1 MKQFLKILY
10 GVLLS
15 TAVISCSKA
24 SIMDGYYYPEMNGVV
39 MNENPNQEEGDRF
52 DELVDNPFIKTS
64 EQNVSTFS
72 IDADGAA
79 YGYMRKMLT
88 MNQLPTASAVRIEE
102 YLNYFTF
109 NYDDPVGEHTVA
121 INSEV
126 GPCPWN
132 QGHLLMRLGLKGKP
146 MNLNQTPAANFVFMV
161 DVSGSMDSNDKI
173 ELLKRCLMTL
183 VDNLRP
189 TDRVS
194 IITYASKVEKLIG
207 STPANEAKKIKNA
220 ISKLN
225 ARGSTAG
232 GKAMKMAYEEALAHF
247 IEGGNNRV
255 IMGTDGDFN
264 VGVTSTDALLEMV
277 QNYADKGVY
286 LTVCGFGSGNL
297 NDSMMETIS
306 NKGNGTYQYID
317 SELEMVKVFVHEN
330 SKFYSVAN
338 DTKVQVT
345 FDPEKIDSYR
355 LIGYENRVMS
365 NEDFEN
371 DKKDAGEIGAGQ
383 TITALY
389 ELVPVTTEDKDQQ
402 IAVFDVRYKKT
413 LGTDSILL
421 SEKVHTLK
429 EPKSD
434 QKELSFAAGI
444 AAYGMILR
452 NSKYKGTADFNLAYE
467 LVGRGL
473 DNDQYGYRAQFQE
486 LISKAKAISE
496 NNSDSIT
503 GYNYHL
509 Q

>member
-1 MKQFLKILY
+1 MRHLFNFF
-10 GVLLS
+10 
-15 TAVISCSKA
+15 AVALVGICVASCSKGDFY
-24 SIMDGYYYPEMNGVV
+24 MDGLVYPEADYEASMPEPGD
-39 MNENPNQEEGDRF
+39 EGAGDRF
-52 DELVDNPFIKTS
+52 DEIKDNDFIKTS
-64 EQNVSTFS
+64 DQNVSTFS

-79 YGYMRKMLT
+79 YGYMRKLLSKGML
-88 MNQLPTASAVRIEE
+88 PVASSVRIEE

-109 NYDDPVGEHTVA
+109 NYADPTGDHTVA

-132 QGHLLMRLGLKGKP
+132 EGHFLVRLGLKGKS
-146 MNLNQTPAANFVFMV
+146 MDLSQTPPANFVFMV
-161 DVSGSMDSNDKI
+161 DVSGSMDSADKLG
-173 ELLKRCLMTL
+173 LLKSCLTTL

-189 TDRVS
+189 DDRVS
-194 IITYASKVEKLIG
+194 IITYASKVEKLIK
-207 STPANEAKKIKNA
+207 STPASEANKIKEA
-220 ISKLN
+220 IAKLN

-232 GKAMKMAYEEALAHF
+232 GAAMKMAYEEALANF

-277 QNYADKGVY
+277 QDYADKGIY

-338 DTKVQVT
+338 DTKVQIT
-345 FDPEKIDSYR
+345 FDAEKVDSYR
-355 LIGYENRVMS
+355 LIGYENRVMA

-371 DKKDAGEIGAGQ
+371 DDKDAGEIGAGQ

-389 ELVPVTTEDKDQQ
+389 EIIPAEGFESGQQ
-402 IAVFDVRYKKT
+402 VAVFDVRYKKA
-413 LGTDSILL
+413 LGQESILL
-421 SEKVHTLK
+421 TDEVMSVS
-429 EPKSD
+429 SD
-434 QKELSFAAGI
+434 GTEISFAAGV

-452 NSKYKGTADFNLAYE
+452 NSKYRGSADYDMAASLVEQGLAF
-467 LVGRGL
+467 
-473 DNDQYGYRAQFQE
+473 DPHGYRAELLE
-486 LISKAKAISE
+486 LISTAKFLA
-496 NNSDSIT
+496 
-503 GYNYHL
+503 L
-509 Q
+509 

>member
-1 MKQFLKILY
+1 MRHLFNFF
-10 GVLLS
+10 
-15 TAVISCSKA
+15 AVALVGICVASCSKGDFY
-24 SIMDGYYYPEMNGVV
+24 MDGLVYPEADYEASMPEPGD
-39 MNENPNQEEGDRF
+39 EEAGDRF
-52 DELVDNPFIKTS
+52 DEIKDNDFIKTS
-64 EQNVSTFS
+64 DQNVSTFS

-79 YGYMRKMLT
+79 YGYMRKLLSKGML
-88 MNQLPTASAVRIEE
+88 PVASSVRIEE

-109 NYDDPVGEHTVA
+109 NYADPTGDHTVA

-132 QGHLLMRLGLKGKP
+132 EGHFLVRLGLKGKS
-146 MNLNQTPAANFVFMV
+146 MDLSQTPPANFVFMV
-161 DVSGSMDSNDKI
+161 DVSGSMDSADKLG
-173 ELLKRCLMTL
+173 LLKTCLATL

-189 TDRVS
+189 DDRVS
-194 IITYASKVEKLIG
+194 IITYASKVEKLIE
-207 STPANEAKKIKNA
+207 STPASEANKIKEA
-220 ISKLN
+220 IAKIN

-232 GKAMKMAYEEALAHF
+232 GAAMKMAYEEALANF

-277 QNYADKGVY
+277 QDYADKGIY

-338 DTKVQVT
+338 DTKVQIT
-345 FDPEKIDSYR
+345 FDPEKVDSYR
-355 LIGYENRVMS
+355 LIGYENRVMA

-371 DKKDAGEIGAGQ
+371 DDKDAGEIGAGQ

-389 ELVPVTTEDKDQQ
+389 EIIPAEGFESGQQ
-402 IAVFDVRYKKT
+402 VAVFDVRYKKA
-413 LGTDSILL
+413 LGQESILL
-421 SEKVHTLK
+421 TDEVMSVS
-429 EPKSD
+429 SD
-434 QKELSFAAGI
+434 GTEISFAAGV

-452 NSKYKGTADFNLAYE
+452 NSKYRGSADYDMAASLVEQGLAF
-467 LVGRGL
+467 
-473 DNDQYGYRAQFQE
+473 DPHGYRAELLE
-486 LISKAKAISE
+486 LISTAKFLA
-496 NNSDSIT
+496 
-503 GYNYHL
+503 L
-509 Q
+509 

>member
-1 MKQFLKILY
+1 
-10 GVLLS
+10 
-15 TAVISCSKA
+15 
-24 SIMDGYYYPEMNGVV
+24 MDGLVYPEADYEASMPEPGY
-39 MNENPNQEEGDRF
+39 EEAGDRF
-52 DELVDNPFIKTS
+52 DEIKDNDFIKTS
-64 EQNVSTFS
+64 DQNVSTFS

-79 YGYMRKMLT
+79 YGYMRKLLSKGML
-88 MNQLPTASAVRIEE
+88 PVASSVRIEE

-109 NYDDPVGEHTVA
+109 NYADPTGDHTVA

-132 QGHLLMRLGLKGKP
+132 EGHFLVRLGLKGKS
-146 MNLNQTPAANFVFMV
+146 MDLSQTPPANFVFMV
-161 DVSGSMDSNDKI
+161 DVSGSMDSADKLG
-173 ELLKRCLMTL
+173 LLKTCLATL

-189 TDRVS
+189 DDRVS
-194 IITYASKVEKLIG
+194 IITYASKVEKLIE
-207 STPANEAKKIKNA
+207 STPASEANKIKEA
-220 ISKLN
+220 IAKLN

-232 GKAMKMAYEEALAHF
+232 GAAMKMAYEEALANF

-277 QNYADKGVY
+277 QDYADKGIY

-338 DTKVQVT
+338 DTKVQIT
-345 FDPEKIDSYR
+345 FDPEKVDSYR
-355 LIGYENRVMS
+355 LIGYENRVMA

-371 DKKDAGEIGAGQ
+371 DDKDAGEIGAGQ

-389 ELVPVTTEDKDQQ
+389 EIIPTEGFESGQQ
-402 IAVFDVRYKKT
+402 VAVFDVRYKKA
-413 LGTDSILL
+413 LGQESILL
-421 SEKVHTLK
+421 TDEVMSVS
-429 EPKSD
+429 SD
-434 QKELSFAAGI
+434 GTEISFAAGV

-452 NSKYKGTADFNLAYE
+452 NSKYRGSADYDMAASLVEQGLAF
-467 LVGRGL
+467 
-473 DNDQYGYRAQFQE
+473 DPHGYRAELLE
-486 LISKAKAISE
+486 LISTAKFLA
-496 NNSDSIT
+496 
-503 GYNYHL
+503 L
-509 Q
+509 

>member
-1 MKQFLKILY
+1 MRHLF
-10 GVLLS
+10 S
-15 TAVISCSKA
+15 FFAVALVGICVASCSKGDFY
-24 SIMDGYYYPEMNGVV
+24 MDGLVYPEADYEASMPEPGD
-39 MNENPNQEEGDRF
+39 EEAGDRF
-52 DELVDNPFIKTS
+52 DEIKDNDFIKTS
-64 EQNVSTFS
+64 DQNVSTFS

-79 YGYMRKMLT
+79 YGYMRKLLSKGML
-88 MNQLPTASAVRIEE
+88 PVASSVRIEE

-109 NYDDPVGEHTVA
+109 NYADPTGDHTVA

-132 QGHLLMRLGLKGKP
+132 EGHFLVRLGLKGKS
-146 MNLNQTPAANFVFMV
+146 MDLSQTPPANFVFMV
-161 DVSGSMDSNDKI
+161 DVSGSMDSADKLG
-173 ELLKRCLMTL
+173 LLKTCLATL

-189 TDRVS
+189 DDRVS
-194 IITYASKVEKLIG
+194 IITYASKVEKLIE
-207 STPANEAKKIKNA
+207 STPASEANKIKEA
-220 ISKLN
+220 IAKLN

-232 GKAMKMAYEEALAHF
+232 GAAMKMAYEEALANF

-277 QNYADKGVY
+277 QDYADKGIY

-338 DTKVQVT
+338 DTKVQIT
-345 FDPEKIDSYR
+345 FDPEKVDSYR
-355 LIGYENRVMS
+355 LIGYENRVMA

-371 DKKDAGEIGAGQ
+371 DDKDAGEIGAGQ

-389 ELVPVTTEDKDQQ
+389 EIIPAEGFESGQQ
-402 IAVFDVRYKKT
+402 VAVFDVRYKKA
-413 LGTDSILL
+413 LGQESILL
-421 SEKVHTLK
+421 TDDVMSVS
-429 EPKSD
+429 SD
-434 QKELSFAAGI
+434 GTEISFAAGV

-452 NSKYKGTADFNLAYE
+452 NSKYRGSADYDMAASLVEQGLAF
-467 LVGRGL
+467 
-473 DNDQYGYRAQFQE
+473 DPHGYRAELLE
-486 LISKAKAISE
+486 LISTAKFLA
-496 NNSDSIT
+496 
-503 GYNYHL
+503 L
-509 Q
+509 

>member
-1 MKQFLKILY
+1 MRHLFNFF
-10 GVLLS
+10 
-15 TAVISCSKA
+15 AVALVGICVASCSKGDFY
-24 SIMDGYYYPEMNGVV
+24 MDGLVYPEADYEASMPEPGD
-39 MNENPNQEEGDRF
+39 EGAGDRF
-52 DELVDNPFIKTS
+52 DEIKDNDFIKTS
-64 EQNVSTFS
+64 DQNVSTFS

-79 YGYMRKMLT
+79 YGYMRKLLSKGML
-88 MNQLPTASAVRIEE
+88 PVASSVRIEE

-109 NYDDPVGEHTVA
+109 NYADPTGDHTVA

-132 QGHLLMRLGLKGKP
+132 EGHFLVRLGLKGKS
-146 MNLNQTPAANFVFMV
+146 MDLSQTPPANFVFMV
-161 DVSGSMDSNDKI
+161 DVSGSMDSADKLG
-173 ELLKRCLMTL
+173 LLKSCLTTL

-189 TDRVS
+189 DDRVS
-194 IITYASKVEKLIG
+194 IITYASKVEKLIE
-207 STPANEAKKIKNA
+207 STPASEANKIKEA
-220 ISKLN
+220 IAKLN

-232 GKAMKMAYEEALAHF
+232 GAAMKMAYEEALANF

-277 QNYADKGVY
+277 QDYADKGIY

-338 DTKVQVT
+338 DTKVQIT
-345 FDPEKIDSYR
+345 FDPEKVDSYR
-355 LIGYENRVMS
+355 LIGYENRVMA

-371 DKKDAGEIGAGQ
+371 DDKDAGEIGAGQ

-389 ELVPVTTEDKDQQ
+389 EIIPAEGFESGQQ
-402 IAVFDVRYKKT
+402 VAVFDVRYKKA
-413 LGTDSILL
+413 LGQESILL
-421 SEKVHTLK
+421 TDEVMSVS
-429 EPKSD
+429 SD
-434 QKELSFAAGI
+434 GTEISFAAGV

-452 NSKYKGTADFNLAYE
+452 NSKYRGSADYDMAASLVEQGLAF
-467 LVGRGL
+467 
-473 DNDQYGYRAQFQE
+473 DPHGYRAELLE
-486 LISKAKAISE
+486 LISTAKFLA
-496 NNSDSIT
+496 
-503 GYNYHL
+503 L
-509 Q
+509 

>member
-1 MKQFLKILY
+1 MRHLFNFF
-10 GVLLS
+10 
-15 TAVISCSKA
+15 AVALVGICVASCSKGDFY
-24 SIMDGYYYPEMNGVV
+24 MDGLVYPEADYEASMPEPGD
-39 MNENPNQEEGDRF
+39 EEAGDRF
-52 DELVDNPFIKTS
+52 DEIKDNDFIKTS
-64 EQNVSTFS
+64 DQNVSTFS

-79 YGYMRKMLT
+79 YGYMRKLLSKGML
-88 MNQLPTASAVRIEE
+88 PVASSVRIEE

-109 NYDDPVGEHTVA
+109 NYADPTSDHTVA

-132 QGHLLMRLGLKGKP
+132 EGHFLVRLGLKGKS
-146 MNLNQTPAANFVFMV
+146 MDLSQTPPANFVFMV
-161 DVSGSMDSNDKI
+161 DVSGSMDSADKLG
-173 ELLKRCLMTL
+173 LLKTCLATL

-189 TDRVS
+189 DDRVS
-194 IITYASKVEKLIG
+194 IITYASKVEKLIE
-207 STPANEAKKIKNA
+207 STPASEANKIKEA
-220 ISKLN
+220 IAKLN

-232 GKAMKMAYEEALAHF
+232 GAAMKMAYEEALANF

-277 QNYADKGVY
+277 QDYADKGIY

-338 DTKVQVT
+338 DTKVQIT
-345 FDPEKIDSYR
+345 FDPEKVDSYR
-355 LIGYENRVMS
+355 LIGYENRVMA

-371 DKKDAGEIGAGQ
+371 DDKDAGEIGAGQ

-389 ELVPVTTEDKDQQ
+389 EIIPAEGFESGQQ
-402 IAVFDVRYKKT
+402 VAVFDVRYKKA
-413 LGTDSILL
+413 LGQESILL
-421 SEKVHTLK
+421 TDEVMSVS
-429 EPKSD
+429 SD
-434 QKELSFAAGI
+434 GTEISFAAGV

-452 NSKYKGTADFNLAYE
+452 NSKYRGSADYDMAASLVEQGLAF
-467 LVGRGL
+467 
-473 DNDQYGYRAQFQE
+473 DPHGYRAELLE
-486 LISKAKAISE
+486 LISTAKFLA
-496 NNSDSIT
+496 
-503 GYNYHL
+503 L
-509 Q
+509 

>member
-1 MKQFLKILY
+1 MRHLFNFF
-10 GVLLS
+10 
-15 TAVISCSKA
+15 AVALVGICVASCSKGDFY
-24 SIMDGYYYPEMNGVV
+24 MDGLVYPEADYEASMPEPGD
-39 MNENPNQEEGDRF
+39 EEAGDRF
-52 DELVDNPFIKTS
+52 DEIKDNDFIKTS
-64 EQNVSTFS
+64 DQNVSTFS

-79 YGYMRKMLT
+79 YGYMRKLLSKGML
-88 MNQLPTASAVRIEE
+88 PVASSVRIEE

-109 NYDDPVGEHTVA
+109 NYADPTGDHTVA

-132 QGHLLMRLGLKGKP
+132 EGHFLVRLGLKGKS
-146 MNLNQTPAANFVFMV
+146 MDLSQTPPANFVFMV
-161 DVSGSMDSNDKI
+161 DVSGSMDSADKLG
-173 ELLKRCLMTL
+173 LLKTCLATL

-189 TDRVS
+189 DDRVS
-194 IITYASKVEKLIG
+194 IITYASKVEKLIE
-207 STPANEAKKIKNA
+207 STPASEANKIKEA
-220 ISKLN
+220 IAKLN

-232 GKAMKMAYEEALAHF
+232 GAAMKMAYEEALANF

-277 QNYADKGVY
+277 QDYADKGIY

-338 DTKVQVT
+338 DTKVQIT
-345 FDPEKIDSYR
+345 FDAEKVDSYR
-355 LIGYENRVMS
+355 LIGYENRVMA

-371 DKKDAGEIGAGQ
+371 DDKDAGEIGAGQ

-389 ELVPVTTEDKDQQ
+389 EIIPAEGFESGQQ
-402 IAVFDVRYKKT
+402 VAVFDVRYKKA
-413 LGTDSILL
+413 LGQESILL
-421 SEKVHTLK
+421 TDEVMSVS
-429 EPKSD
+429 SD
-434 QKELSFAAGI
+434 GTEISFAAGV

-452 NSKYKGTADFNLAYE
+452 NSKYRGSADYDMAASLVEQGLAF
-467 LVGRGL
+467 
-473 DNDQYGYRAQFQE
+473 DPHGYRAELLE
-486 LISKAKAISE
+486 LISTAKFLA
-496 NNSDSIT
+496 
-503 GYNYHL
+503 L
-509 Q
+509 

>member
-1 MKQFLKILY
+1 MKRITNLVTIALI
-10 GVLLS
+10 GA
-15 TAVISCSKA
+15 AVISCSKFD
-24 SIMDGYYYPEMNGVV
+24 MKGDFFYPEVGNAQVEDPG
-39 MNENPNQEEGDRF
+39 EPNPEEGDRF
-52 DELVDNPFIKTS
+52 DEITDNPFIKTS

-79 YGYMRKMLT
+79 YGYMRKMLS
-88 MNQLPTASAVRIEE
+88 MDRLPDPYSVRIEE

-109 NYDDPVGEHTVA
+109 KYDDPAGDHTVA

-132 QGHLLMRLGLKGKP
+132 EEHLLMRLGLKGKS
-146 MNLNQTPAANFVFMV
+146 MDLNQTPAANFVFMV
-161 DVSGSMDSNDKI
+161 DVSGSMDSEDKLG
-173 ELLKRCLMTL
+173 LLKTCLTSL

-189 TDRVS
+189 TDRIS
-194 IITYASKVEKLIG
+194 IITYASKVEKLIE
-207 STPANEAKKIKNA
+207 STPASEARKIKNA

-225 ARGSTAG
+225 ARGSTNG
-232 GKAMKMAYEEALAHF
+232 GEAMKMAYEEALANY

-277 QNYADKGVY
+277 ENYADKGIY

-338 DTKVQVT
+338 DTKVQIT
-345 FDPEKIDSYR
+345 FDPTKVDSYR

-371 DKKDAGEIGAGQ
+371 DNKDAGEIGAGQ

-389 ELVPVTTEDKDQQ
+389 EIIPIGERSEDQQ
-402 IAVFDVRYKKT
+402 IAVFDVRYKKA
-413 LGTDSILL
+413 LGTESILL
-421 SEKVHTLK
+421 TENVHEYKVAKT
-429 EPKSD
+429 D
-434 QKELSFAAGI
+434 QKELSFAAGV
-444 AAYGMILR
+444 AAFGMILR
-452 NSKYKGTADFNLAYE
+452 NSQYKGTADFDMAYE

-473 DNDQYGYRAQFQE
+473 DNDPHGYRAEFQE
-486 LISKAKAISE
+486 LITTAKGIASK
-496 NNSDSIT
+496 
-503 GYNYHL
+503 
-509 Q
+509 

>member
-1 MKQFLKILY
+1 MRHLFNFF
-10 GVLLS
+10 
-15 TAVISCSKA
+15 AVALVGICVASCSKGDFY
-24 SIMDGYYYPEMNGVV
+24 MDGLVYPEADYEASMPEPGD
-39 MNENPNQEEGDRF
+39 EEAGDRF
-52 DELVDNPFIKTS
+52 DEIKDNDFIKTS
-64 EQNVSTFS
+64 DQNVSTFS

-79 YGYMRKMLT
+79 YGYMRKLLSKGML
-88 MNQLPTASAVRIEE
+88 PVASSVRIEE

-109 NYDDPVGEHTVA
+109 NYADPTGDHTVA

-132 QGHLLMRLGLKGKP
+132 EGHFLVRLGLKGKS
-146 MNLNQTPAANFVFMV
+146 MDLSQTPPANFVFMV
-161 DVSGSMDSNDKI
+161 DVSGSMDSADKLG
-173 ELLKRCLMTL
+173 LLKTCLATL

-189 TDRVS
+189 DDRVS
-194 IITYASKVEKLIG
+194 IITYASKVEKLIE
-207 STPANEAKKIKNA
+207 STPASEANKIKEA
-220 ISKLN
+220 IAKLN

-232 GKAMKMAYEEALAHF
+232 GAAMKMAYEEALANF

-277 QNYADKGVY
+277 QDYADKGIY

-338 DTKVQVT
+338 DTKVQIT
-345 FDPEKIDSYR
+345 FDAEKVDSYR
-355 LIGYENRVMS
+355 LIGYENRVMA

-371 DKKDAGEIGAGQ
+371 DDKDAGEIGAGQ

-389 ELVPVTTEDKDQQ
+389 EIIPTEGFESGQQ
-402 IAVFDVRYKKT
+402 VAVFDVRYKKA
-413 LGTDSILL
+413 LGQESILL
-421 SEKVHTLK
+421 TDEVMSVS
-429 EPKSD
+429 SD
-434 QKELSFAAGI
+434 GTEISFAAGV

-452 NSKYKGTADFNLAYE
+452 NSKYRGSADYDMAASLVEQGLAF
-467 LVGRGL
+467 
-473 DNDQYGYRAQFQE
+473 DPHGYRAELLE
-486 LISKAKAISE
+486 LISTAKFLA
-496 NNSDSIT
+496 
-503 GYNYHL
+503 L
-509 Q
+509 

>member
-1 MKQFLKILY
+1 MRHLFNFF
-10 GVLLS
+10 
-15 TAVISCSKA
+15 AVALVGICVASCSKGDFY
-24 SIMDGYYYPEMNGVV
+24 MDGLVYPEADYEASMPEPGD
-39 MNENPNQEEGDRF
+39 EEAGDRF
-52 DELVDNPFIKTS
+52 DEIKDNDFIKTS
-64 EQNVSTFS
+64 DQNVSTFS

-79 YGYMRKMLT
+79 YGYMRKLLSKGML
-88 MNQLPTASAVRIEE
+88 PVASSVRIEE

-109 NYDDPVGEHTVA
+109 NYADPTGDHTVA

-132 QGHLLMRLGLKGKP
+132 EGHFLVRLGLKGKS
-146 MNLNQTPAANFVFMV
+146 MDLSQTPPANFVFMV
-161 DVSGSMDSNDKI
+161 DVSGSMDSADKLG
-173 ELLKRCLMTL
+173 LLKSCLTTL

-189 TDRVS
+189 DDRVS
-194 IITYASKVEKLIG
+194 IITYASKVEKLIE
-207 STPANEAKKIKNA
+207 STPASEANKIKEA
-220 ISKLN
+220 IAKLN

-232 GKAMKMAYEEALAHF
+232 GAAMKMAYEEALANF

-277 QNYADKGVY
+277 QDYADKGIY

-338 DTKVQVT
+338 DTKVQIT
-345 FDPEKIDSYR
+345 FDPEKVDSYR
-355 LIGYENRVMS
+355 LIGYENRVMA

-371 DKKDAGEIGAGQ
+371 DDKDAGEIGAGQ

-389 ELVPVTTEDKDQQ
+389 EIIPAEGFESGQQ
-402 IAVFDVRYKKT
+402 VAVFDVRYKKA
-413 LGTDSILL
+413 LGQESILL
-421 SEKVHTLK
+421 TDEVMSVS
-429 EPKSD
+429 SD
-434 QKELSFAAGI
+434 GTEISFAAGV

-452 NSKYKGTADFNLAYE
+452 NSKYRGSADYDMAASLVEQGLAF
-467 LVGRGL
+467 
-473 DNDQYGYRAQFQE
+473 DPHGYRAELLE
-486 LISKAKAISE
+486 LISTAKFLA
-496 NNSDSIT
+496 
-503 GYNYHL
+503 L
-509 Q
+509 

>member
-1 MKQFLKILY
+1 
-10 GVLLS
+10 
-15 TAVISCSKA
+15 
-24 SIMDGYYYPEMNGVV
+24 MDGLVYPEADYEASMPEPGD
-39 MNENPNQEEGDRF
+39 EEAGDRF
-52 DELVDNPFIKTS
+52 DEIKDNDFIKTS
-64 EQNVSTFS
+64 DQNVSTFS

-79 YGYMRKMLT
+79 YGYMRKLLSKGML
-88 MNQLPTASAVRIEE
+88 PVASSVRIEE

-109 NYDDPVGEHTVA
+109 NYADPTGDHTVA

-132 QGHLLMRLGLKGKP
+132 EGYFLVRLGLKGKS
-146 MNLNQTPAANFVFMV
+146 MDLSQTPPANFVFMV
-161 DVSGSMDSNDKI
+161 DVSGSMDSADKLG
-173 ELLKRCLMTL
+173 LLKTCLATL

-189 TDRVS
+189 DDRVS
-194 IITYASKVEKLIG
+194 IITYASKVEKLIE
-207 STPANEAKKIKNA
+207 STPASEANKIKEA
-220 ISKLN
+220 IAKLN

-232 GKAMKMAYEEALAHF
+232 GAAMKMAYEEALANF

-277 QNYADKGVY
+277 QDYADKGIY

-338 DTKVQVT
+338 DTKVQIT
-345 FDPEKIDSYR
+345 FDPEKVDSYR
-355 LIGYENRVMS
+355 LIGYENRVMA

-371 DKKDAGEIGAGQ
+371 DDKDAGEIGAGQ

-389 ELVPVTTEDKDQQ
+389 EIIPAEGFESGQQ
-402 IAVFDVRYKKT
+402 VAVFDVRYKKA
-413 LGTDSILL
+413 LGQESILL
-421 SEKVHTLK
+421 TDEVMSVS
-429 EPKSD
+429 SD
-434 QKELSFAAGI
+434 GTEISFAAGV

-452 NSKYKGTADFNLAYE
+452 NSKYRGSADYDMAASLVEQGLAF
-467 LVGRGL
+467 
-473 DNDQYGYRAQFQE
+473 DPHGYRAELLE
-486 LISKAKAISE
+486 LISTAKFLA
-496 NNSDSIT
+496 
-503 GYNYHL
+503 L
-509 Q
+509 

>member
-1 MKQFLKILY
+1 MRHLFNFF
-10 GVLLS
+10 
-15 TAVISCSKA
+15 AVALVGICVASCSKGDFY
-24 SIMDGYYYPEMNGVV
+24 MDGLVYPEADYEASMPEPGD
-39 MNENPNQEEGDRF
+39 EEAGDRF
-52 DELVDNPFIKTS
+52 DEIKDNDFIKTS
-64 EQNVSTFS
+64 GQNVSTFS

-79 YGYMRKMLT
+79 YGYMRKLLSKGML
-88 MNQLPTASAVRIEE
+88 PVASSVRIEE

-109 NYDDPVGEHTVA
+109 NYADPTGDHTVA

-132 QGHLLMRLGLKGKP
+132 EGYFLVRLGLKGKS
-146 MNLNQTPAANFVFMV
+146 MDLSQTPPANFVFMV
-161 DVSGSMDSNDKI
+161 DVSGSMDSADKLG
-173 ELLKRCLMTL
+173 LLKTCLATL

-189 TDRVS
+189 DDRVS
-194 IITYASKVEKLIG
+194 IITYASKVEKLIE
-207 STPANEAKKIKNA
+207 STPASEANKIKEA
-220 ISKLN
+220 IAKLN

-232 GKAMKMAYEEALAHF
+232 GAAMKMAYEEALANF

-277 QNYADKGVY
+277 QDYADKGIY

-338 DTKVQVT
+338 DTKVQIT
-345 FDPEKIDSYR
+345 FDPEKVDSYR
-355 LIGYENRVMS
+355 LIGYENRVMA

-371 DKKDAGEIGAGQ
+371 DDKDAGEIGAGQ

-389 ELVPVTTEDKDQQ
+389 EIIPAEGFESGQQ
-402 IAVFDVRYKKT
+402 VAVFDVRYKKA
-413 LGTDSILL
+413 LGQESILL
-421 SEKVHTLK
+421 TDEVMSVS
-429 EPKSD
+429 SD
-434 QKELSFAAGI
+434 GTEISFAAGV

-452 NSKYKGTADFNLAYE
+452 NSKYRGSADYDMAASLVEQGLAF
-467 LVGRGL
+467 
-473 DNDQYGYRAQFQE
+473 DPHGYRAELLE
-486 LISKAKAISE
+486 LISTAKFLA
-496 NNSDSIT
+496 
-503 GYNYHL
+503 L
-509 Q
+509 

>member
-1 MKQFLKILY
+1 
-10 GVLLS
+10 
-15 TAVISCSKA
+15 
-24 SIMDGYYYPEMNGVV
+24 MDGLVYPEADYEASMPEPGD
-39 MNENPNQEEGDRF
+39 EEAGDRF
-52 DELVDNPFIKTS
+52 DEIKDNDFIKTS
-64 EQNVSTFS
+64 DQNVSTFS

-79 YGYMRKMLT
+79 YGYMRKLLSKGML
-88 MNQLPTASAVRIEE
+88 PVASSVRIEE

-109 NYDDPVGEHTVA
+109 NYADPTGDHTVA

-132 QGHLLMRLGLKGKP
+132 EGHFLVRLGLKGKS
-146 MNLNQTPAANFVFMV
+146 MDLSQTPPANFVFMV
-161 DVSGSMDSNDKI
+161 DVSGSMDSADKLG
-173 ELLKRCLMTL
+173 LLKTCLATL

-189 TDRVS
+189 DDRVS
-194 IITYASKVEKLIG
+194 IITYASKVEKLIE
-207 STPANEAKKIKNA
+207 STPASEANKIKEA
-220 ISKLN
+220 IAKLN

-232 GKAMKMAYEEALAHF
+232 GAAMKMAYEEALANF

-277 QNYADKGVY
+277 QDYADKGIY

-338 DTKVQVT
+338 DTKVQIT
-345 FDPEKIDSYR
+345 FDAEKVDSYR
-355 LIGYENRVMS
+355 LIGYENRVMA

-371 DKKDAGEIGAGQ
+371 DDKDAGEIGAGQ

-389 ELVPVTTEDKDQQ
+389 EIIPAEGFESGQQ
-402 IAVFDVRYKKT
+402 VAVFDVRYKKA
-413 LGTDSILL
+413 LGQESILL
-421 SEKVHTLK
+421 TDEVMSVS
-429 EPKSD
+429 SD
-434 QKELSFAAGI
+434 GTEISFAAGV

-452 NSKYKGTADFNLAYE
+452 NSKYRGSADYDMAASLVEQGLAF
-467 LVGRGL
+467 
-473 DNDQYGYRAQFQE
+473 DPHGYRAELLE
-486 LISKAKAISE
+486 LISTAKFLA
-496 NNSDSIT
+496 
-503 GYNYHL
+503 L
-509 Q
+509 

>member
-1 MKQFLKILY
+1 MALNKFIMKRFYNLLAIA
-10 GVLLS
+10 LLS
-15 TAVISCSKA
+15 CAAVSCEKNMA
-24 SIMDGYYYPEMNGVV
+24 PDFFYPEFEAGSMP
-39 MNENPNQEEGDRF
+39 ETEEPNHEGGDRF
-52 DELVDNPFIKTS
+52 DKIEDNPFIKTS

-79 YGYMRKMLT
+79 YGYMRKMISDGI
-88 MNQLPTASAVRIEE
+88 LPEPYSVRIEE

-109 NYDDPVGEHTVA
+109 NYDDPTGDHTVA

-132 QGHLLMRLGLKGKP
+132 EEHMLIRLGLKGKP
-146 MNLNQTPAANFVFMV
+146 MDLNQTPPANFVFMV
-161 DVSGSMDSNDKI
+161 DVSGSMDYEDKLG
-173 ELLKRCLMTL
+173 LLKSCLSTL
-183 VDNLRP
+183 VDHLRP

-194 IITYASKVEKLIG
+194 IITYASKVEKLIK
-207 STPANEAKKIKNA
+207 STPASEAKKIKNA

-232 GKAMKMAYEEALAHF
+232 GEAMKMAYEEALQNF

-277 QNYADKGVY
+277 QDYADKGIY

-338 DTKVQVT
+338 DTKVQIT
-345 FDPEKIDSYR
+345 FDPEKVDSYR

-371 DKKDAGEIGAGQ
+371 DDKDAGEIGAGQ

-389 ELVPVTTEDKDQQ
+389 EIIPAVENYVDQQ
-402 IAVFDVRYKKT
+402 IAVFDVRYKKA
-413 LGTDSILL
+413 LGAESIQLT
-421 SEKVHTLK
+421 ENVFDLK
-429 EPKSD
+429 APASD
-434 QKELSFAAGI
+434 RKEFSFAAGV
-444 AAYGMILR
+444 AAFGMLLR
-452 NSKYKGTADFNLAYE
+452 DSGYKGNADFDMAYE
-467 LVGRGL
+467 LVGQGL
-473 DNDQYGYRAQFQE
+473 NNDPHGYRAEFQE
-486 LISKAKAISE
+486 LINEAKKLA
-496 NNSDSIT
+496 
-503 GYNYHL
+503 
-509 Q
+509 QKQ

>member
-1 MKQFLKILY
+1 MRHLFNFF
-10 GVLLS
+10 
-15 TAVISCSKA
+15 AVALVGICVASCSKGDFY
-24 SIMDGYYYPEMNGVV
+24 MDGLVYPEADYEASMPEPGD
-39 MNENPNQEEGDRF
+39 EEAGDRF
-52 DELVDNPFIKTS
+52 DEIKDNDFIKTS
-64 EQNVSTFS
+64 DQNVSTFS

-79 YGYMRKMLT
+79 YGYMRKLLSKGML
-88 MNQLPTASAVRIEE
+88 PVASSVRIEE

-109 NYDDPVGEHTVA
+109 NYADPTGDHTVA

-132 QGHLLMRLGLKGKP
+132 EGHFLVRLGLKGKS
-146 MNLNQTPAANFVFMV
+146 MDLSQTPPANFVFMV
-161 DVSGSMDSNDKI
+161 DVSGSMDSADKLG
-173 ELLKRCLMTL
+173 LLKTCLATL

-189 TDRVS
+189 DDRVS
-194 IITYASKVEKLIG
+194 IITYASKVEKLIE
-207 STPANEAKKIKNA
+207 STPASEANKIKEA
-220 ISKLN
+220 IAKLN

-232 GKAMKMAYEEALAHF
+232 GAAMKMAYEEALANF

-277 QNYADKGVY
+277 QDYADKGIY

-338 DTKVQVT
+338 DTKVQIT
-345 FDPEKIDSYR
+345 FDPEKVDSYR
-355 LIGYENRVMS
+355 LIGYENRVMA

-371 DKKDAGEIGAGQ
+371 DDKDAGEIGAGQ

-389 ELVPVTTEDKDQQ
+389 EIVPAEGFESGQQ
-402 IAVFDVRYKKT
+402 VAVFDVRYKKA
-413 LGTDSILL
+413 LGQESILL
-421 SEKVHTLK
+421 TDEVMSVS
-429 EPKSD
+429 SD
-434 QKELSFAAGI
+434 GTEISFAAGV

-452 NSKYKGTADFNLAYE
+452 NSKYRGSADYDMAASLVEQGLAF
-467 LVGRGL
+467 
-473 DNDQYGYRAQFQE
+473 DPHGYRAELLE
-486 LISKAKAISE
+486 LISTAKFLA
-496 NNSDSIT
+496 
-503 GYNYHL
+503 L
-509 Q
+509 

>member
-1 MKQFLKILY
+1 MKRLFNTLTIALIGAALMSCEY
-10 GVLLS
+10 GML
-15 TAVISCSKA
+15 
-24 SIMDGYYYPEMNGVV
+24 MDGAYYPEYDSSVPPEGDQMP
-39 MNENPNQEEGDRF
+39 EQEGGDRF
-52 DELVDNPFIKTS
+52 DEIQDNPFVKTS

-79 YGYMRKMLT
+79 YGYMRKMVS
-88 MNQLPTASAVRIEE
+88 NGFLPDPSSVRIEE

-109 NYDDPVGEHTVA
+109 NYADPTGDHAIA

-132 QGHLLMRLGLKGKP
+132 EEHMLMRLGIKGKP
-146 MNLNQTPAANFVFMV
+146 MDLDQTPAANFVFMV
-161 DVSGSMDSNDKI
+161 DVSGSMDSNDKLG
-173 ELLKRCLMTL
+173 LLKSCLTTL

-194 IITYASKVEKLIG
+194 IITYASKVEKLIE
-207 STPANEAKKIKNA
+207 STPASKADKIKKA

-225 ARGSTAG
+225 AKGSTAG
-232 GKAMKMAYEEALAHF
+232 GAAMKMAYEEALDNF

-277 QNYADKGVY
+277 QDYADKGIY

-338 DTKVQVT
+338 DTKVQIT
-345 FDPEKIDSYR
+345 FDPAAVDSYR

-371 DKKDAGEIGAGQ
+371 DDKDAGEIGAGQ

-389 ELVPVTTEDKDQQ
+389 EIVPAVESYVDRQ
-402 IAVFDVRYKKT
+402 IAVFDVRYKKA
-413 LGTDSILL
+413 LGTESILL
-421 SEKVHTLK
+421 TENVHELK
-429 EPKSD
+429 APKSD
-434 QKELSFAAGI
+434 MKELSFAAGV
-444 AAYGMILR
+444 AAYGMVLR
-452 NSKYKGTADFNLAYE
+452 DSEYKGTADFDMAYE
-467 LVGRGL
+467 LVGIGL
-473 DNDQYGYRAQFQE
+473 DNDPHGYRAEFQE
-486 LISKAKAISE
+486 LIQAAKSH
-496 NNSDSIT
+496 S
-503 GYNYHL
+503 L
-509 Q
+509 

>member
-1 MKQFLKILY
+1 MRHLFNFF
-10 GVLLS
+10 
-15 TAVISCSKA
+15 AVALVGICVASCSKGDFY
-24 SIMDGYYYPEMNGVV
+24 MDGLVYPEADYEASMPEPGY
-39 MNENPNQEEGDRF
+39 EEAGDRF
-52 DELVDNPFIKTS
+52 DEIKDNDFIKTS
-64 EQNVSTFS
+64 DQNVSTFS

-79 YGYMRKMLT
+79 YGYMRKLLSKGML
-88 MNQLPTASAVRIEE
+88 PVASSVRIEE

-109 NYDDPVGEHTVA
+109 NYADPTGDHTVA

-132 QGHLLMRLGLKGKP
+132 EGHFLVRLGLKGKS
-146 MNLNQTPAANFVFMV
+146 MDLSQTPPANFVFMV
-161 DVSGSMDSNDKI
+161 DVSGSMDSADKLG
-173 ELLKRCLMTL
+173 LLKTCLATL

-189 TDRVS
+189 DDRVS
-194 IITYASKVEKLIG
+194 IITYASKVEKLIE
-207 STPANEAKKIKNA
+207 STPASEANKIKEA
-220 ISKLN
+220 IAKLN

-232 GKAMKMAYEEALAHF
+232 GAAMKMAYEEALANF

-277 QNYADKGVY
+277 QDYADKGIY

-338 DTKVQVT
+338 DTKVQIT
-345 FDPEKIDSYR
+345 FDAEKVDSYR

-389 ELVPVTTEDKDQQ
+389 EIIPTEGFESGQQ
-402 IAVFDVRYKKT
+402 VAAFDVRYKKA
-413 LGTDSILL
+413 LGQESILL
-421 SEKVHTLK
+421 TDEVMIVS
-429 EPKSD
+429 SD
-434 QKELSFAAGI
+434 GTEISFAAGV

-452 NSKYKGTADFNLAYE
+452 NSRYRGSADYDMAASLVEQGLAF
-467 LVGRGL
+467 
-473 DNDQYGYRAQFQE
+473 DPHGYRAELLE
-486 LISKAKAISE
+486 LISTAKFLA
-496 NNSDSIT
+496 
-503 GYNYHL
+503 L
-509 Q
+509 